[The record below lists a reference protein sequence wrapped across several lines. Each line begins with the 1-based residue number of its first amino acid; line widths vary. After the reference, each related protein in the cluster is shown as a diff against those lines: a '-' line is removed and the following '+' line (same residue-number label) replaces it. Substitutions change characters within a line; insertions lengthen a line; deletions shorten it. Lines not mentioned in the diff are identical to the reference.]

1 MLIVKLGSSY
11 HRGYERDTL
20 VSGVWAIIDVL
31 SGFRQT
37 TVVVIGQRF

>member
-11 HRGYERDTL
+11 HRGTKRDAVVL
-20 VSGVWAIIDVL
+20 GIWAIIDVL